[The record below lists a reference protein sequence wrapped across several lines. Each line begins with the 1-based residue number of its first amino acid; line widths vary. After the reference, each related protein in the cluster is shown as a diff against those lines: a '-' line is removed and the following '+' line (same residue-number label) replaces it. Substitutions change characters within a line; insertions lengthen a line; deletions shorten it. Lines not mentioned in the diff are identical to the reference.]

1 MKKREVFL
9 AYFPDATSDTDTFRI
24 VKILTDGEA
33 HAAFDEKVPH
43 VPIAPGDRID
53 FKLDDPSAGRL
64 KITVIESAHF
74 ELTDD
79 EKAHGKKGGSS
90 LTIDVKKKEGSPA
103 LMALFAE
110 GNTDRTAITRFECQL
125 LGVNDEVLAD
135 SAGGGEMVPDR
146 G

>member
-9 AYFPDATSDTDTFRI
+9 AYFPDATSDEDKFRI
-24 VKILTDGEA
+24 VKVLTDGEA
-33 HAAFDEKVPH
+33 DAAFDEKLPH
-43 VPIAPGDRID
+43 VPIAPGDKID
-53 FKLDDPSAGRL
+53 FKLDGPSAGRL
-64 KITVIESAHF
+64 KITIIESEHF
-74 ELTDD
+74 ELTGD
-79 EKAHGKKGGSS
+79 EKEKGKKGGSP
-90 LTIDVKKKEGSPA
+90 LTINVKKKEGSPA

-110 GNTDRTAITRFECQL
+110 DNTDRTPITRFECQL